1 MDLEI
6 HLGFKTKELAASGL
20 SKVCWYLDRAHPDW
34 FIAVCLLSETALH
47 PVSLRPDNETQNNPR
62 KKNGLKL
69 VANPFF
75 SVNLV
80 AAKLGGVAR
89 GVSSSFFC
97 HCNRFTA
104 RQNRKKTRQD
114 ADSFFFCAAATA
126 VAAIP
131 WPYCW
136 FYFPNSFDLYFNLFF
151 TISARTSLR
160 VMARFFSFL
169 FLFSFG
175 WFVGD
180 ETAAAFF

>member
-114 ADSFFFCAAATA
+114 ANSFSFALRQR
-126 VAAIP
+126 P
-131 WPYCW
+131 WPQYLGLIVGFIFQIHLICI
-136 FYFPNSFDLYFNLFF
+136 LIFF
-151 TISARTSLR
+151 LR
-160 VMARFFSFL
+160 FLRERVCASWRVFFFSFSF
-169 FLFSFG
+169 FLRVVSG
-175 WFVGD
+175 
-180 ETAAAFF
+180 

>member
-75 SVNLV
+75 SVNLG
-80 AAKLGGVAR
+80 LIQTR
-89 GVSSSFFC
+89 GRGTWRFFFFFLSLQPFYRAPKSKENTTGC
-97 HCNRFTA
+97 
-104 RQNRKKTRQD
+104 QLV
-114 ADSFFFCAAATA
+114 FFCAAATA

-160 VMARFFSFL
+160 VMARFFL
-169 FLFSFG
+169 F
-175 WFVGD
+175 
-180 ETAAAFF
+180 FFFFPSGG